1 MTEELGTCLGW
12 GVPFMVAMS
21 KPADVDVLLRG
32 PLWLR

>member
-1 MTEELGTCLGW
+1 MTEEQGVCIGW

-21 KPADVDVLLRG
+21 KPADVDVLLR